1 MSVTCDEIAQY
12 LNDYLRRVEK
22 FKEIP
27 DYNPSKGYD
36 DDKGA

>member
-1 MSVTCDEIAQY
+1 MSVTCDEIAPY
-12 LNDYLRRVEK
+12 LNDYLRVEK